1 VPHGTSTELSWP
13 CTDRHGTAR
22 PGPRCGA
29 VLVRW
34 RTHRESD
41 RARLILV
48 SILDHA
54 TGRVCPRI
62 DR

>member
-48 SILDHA
+48 QHIRSRHWQGL
-54 TGRVCPRI
+54 P
-62 DR
+62 